1 MYLDSTT
8 DKLSGDIVL
17 IAILA
22 LSRSKILNHAHFYL
36 DFYLA
41 RTGFLHSNNCGIFP
55 IEHTTPL
62 QGFF

>member
-8 DKLSGDIVL
+8 DKLSDDIV
-17 IAILA
+17 
-22 LSRSKILNHAHFYL
+22 SRLKILNHAHFYL

-41 RTGFLHSNNCGIFP
+41 RTGLLRSNDCGIFP

-62 QGFF
+62 